1 MPLSMTLAQ
10 SYLAEDVFHRLDRGR
25 KRWKRTKPTAPNR
38 SSPFYSDCRL
48 GSVVQ
53 AVQHRGLQIYFVLCD
68 GSVFAMAAQDSGL
81 PLPRAD
87 ASAAGTPCNATTAF
101 LGFLERQNHCEDL
114 RRQRLEQIAAKM
126 ESRTG
131 PAQAVQA
138 VQAAPAAQAK
148 TKNDSRA
155 GEKEEPKPPKPSGP
169 FEDRGG
175 REKAALKAA
184 VEAAEVEAAVSSK
197 PKAWTWSFR
206 PKILEISRR
215 RQLRGSRELSLGD
228 WQRRK
233 LRLEELRED
242 LLQTQDS
249 YFKPKLNASHI
260 SGTYTQLN
268 P

>member
-1 MPLSMTLAQ
+1 
-10 SYLAEDVFHRLDRGR
+10 
-25 KRWKRTKPTAPNR
+25 
-38 SSPFYSDCRL
+38 
-48 GSVVQ
+48 
-53 AVQHRGLQIYFVLCD
+53 
-68 GSVFAMAAQDSGL
+68 
-81 PLPRAD
+81 
-87 ASAAGTPCNATTAF
+87 
-101 LGFLERQNHCEDL
+101 
-114 RRQRLEQIAAKM
+114 
-126 ESRTG
+126 
-131 PAQAVQA
+131 

-184 VEAAEVEAAVSSK
+184 EVEAAEVEAAVSSK

-260 SGTYTQLN
+260 SGRLCVLNGPETYMARLAADREKSLALRERELQRRIDEALAECTFRPAVN
-268 P
+268 PGPPKYITRMAESHRALKELRRSASREERGGSMPLRPDWR

>member
-1 MPLSMTLAQ
+1 M
-10 SYLAEDVFHRLDRGR
+10 
-25 KRWKRTKPTAPNR
+25 
-38 SSPFYSDCRL
+38 
-48 GSVVQ
+48 
-53 AVQHRGLQIYFVLCD
+53 
-68 GSVFAMAAQDSGL
+68 
-81 PLPRAD
+81 
-87 ASAAGTPCNATTAF
+87 
-101 LGFLERQNHCEDL
+101 
-114 RRQRLEQIAAKM
+114 
-126 ESRTG
+126 
-131 PAQAVQA
+131 QAVQA

-169 FEDRGG
+169 FEDRLGG

-184 VEAAEVEAAVSSK
+184 EVEAASSK
-197 PKAWTWSFR
+197 PKAWTCFR

-233 LRLEELRED
+233 LRLEERED